1 MWRKPGGPATARA
14 GGDLVT
20 RPRRLNVFVVS
31 SDGARPLRLHLPRY
45 VVPAVVVAAAIGLTA
60 FTALVCD
67 YVRVRRLAASPALL
81 QRQLAEQQG
90 LVASLQTR
98 TAEIRLEIGSWRDL
112 HAKIWE
118 PFGPDAGRVQKTRG
132 IGGTA
137 AVAPS
142 ERAGVK
148 PSPLEELERLAETVD
163 EADQNLRALERLMEH
178 AGKALALMPSRWP
191 VRGAV
196 NSEFGRRASPWE
208 EGTEFHP
215 GLDIAAD
222 AGTPVHAPA
231 PSSVVF
237 SGRRPEFGLTVIL
250 EHGHD
255 IRSIYGHL
263 SKVFVSAGQTVGRGQ
278 VIGLTGNTGKSTG
291 PHLHYEILVKG
302 QPVNPRAYL
311 WE

>member
-1 MWRKPGGPATARA
+1 
-14 GGDLVT
+14 VT
-20 RPRRLNVFVVS
+20 RRPRLSVFIVP
-31 SDGARPLRLHLPRY
+31 SDGARPVRFHLPRA
-45 VVPAVVVAAAIGLTA
+45 VVPAVVVAAALTLTA
-60 FTALVCD
+60 LTALVCD

-81 QRQLAEQQG
+81 ERQLAEQQG
-90 LVASLQTR
+90 LAASLQTR
-98 TAEIRLEIGSWRDL
+98 IGEIRLEIGSWRDL

-118 PFGPDAGRVQKTRG
+118 PFGPDVGRVQKTRG
-132 IGGTA
+132 IGGAGA
-137 AVAPS
+137 AAPF
-142 ERAGVK
+142 EHGGVRQ
-148 PSPLEELERLAETVD
+148 SPLEELERLAETVD

-196 NSEFGRRASPWE
+196 NSEFGRRPSPWE

-222 AGTPVHAPA
+222 TGTPVHAPA

-237 SGRRPEFGLTVIL
+237 AGRQPDFGLTVIL

-263 SKVFVSAGQTVGRGQ
+263 SKVLVSAGQTVGRGQ
-278 VIGLTGNTGKSTG
+278 LIALTGNSGKSTG
-291 PHLHYEILVKG
+291 PHLHYQILVKG

>member
-1 MWRKPGGPATARA
+1 MTR
-14 GGDLVT
+14 
-20 RPRRLNVFVVS
+20 RPRLSVFIVP
-31 SDGARPLRLHLPRY
+31 SDGARP
-45 VVPAVVVAAAIGLTA
+45 VALTLTA
-60 FTALVCD
+60 LTALVCD

-81 QRQLAEQQG
+81 ERQLAEQQG
-90 LVASLQTR
+90 LAASLQTR
-98 TAEIRLEIGSWRDL
+98 IGEIRLEIGSWRDL

-118 PFGPDAGRVQKTRG
+118 PFGPDVGRVQKTRG
-132 IGGTA
+132 IGGAGA
-137 AVAPS
+137 AAPF
-142 ERAGVK
+142 EHGGVRQ
-148 PSPLEELERLAETVD
+148 SPLEDLERLAETVD

-196 NSEFGRRASPWE
+196 NSEFGRRPSPWE

-222 AGTPVHAPA
+222 TGTPVHAPA

-237 SGRRPEFGLTVIL
+237 AGRQPDFGLTVIL

-263 SKVFVSAGQTVGRGQ
+263 SKVLVSAGQTVGRGQ
-278 VIGLTGNTGKSTG
+278 LIALTGNSGKSTG
-291 PHLHYEILVKG
+291 PHLHYQILVKG

>member
-1 MWRKPGGPATARA
+1 M
-14 GGDLVT
+14 T
-20 RPRRLNVFVVS
+20 RRRRLSVFIVP
-31 SDGARPLRLHLPRY
+31 SDGARPVRFHLPRA
-45 VVPAVVVAAAIGLTA
+45 VVPAAVVAAALTLTA
-60 FTALVCD
+60 LTALVCD

-81 QRQLAEQQG
+81 ERQLAEQQG
-90 LVASLQTR
+90 LAASLQTR
-98 TAEIRLEIGSWRDL
+98 IGEIRLEIGSWRDL

-118 PFGPDAGRVQKTRG
+118 PFGPDVGRVQKTRG
-132 IGGTA
+132 IGGAGA
-137 AVAPS
+137 AAPF
-142 ERAGVK
+142 EHGGVRQ
-148 PSPLEELERLAETVD
+148 SPLEDLERLAETVD

-196 NSEFGRRASPWE
+196 NSEFGRRPSPWE
-208 EGTEFHP
+208 EGTELHP

-222 AGTPVHAPA
+222 TGTPVHAPA

-237 SGRRPEFGLTVIL
+237 AGRQPDFGLTVIL

-263 SKVFVSAGQTVGRGQ
+263 SKVLVSAGQTVGRGQ
-278 VIGLTGNTGKSTG
+278 LIALTGNSGKSTG
-291 PHLHYEILVKG
+291 PHLHYQILVKG

>member
-1 MWRKPGGPATARA
+1 
-14 GGDLVT
+14 VT
-20 RPRRLNVFVVS
+20 RRPRLSVFIVP
-31 SDGARPLRLHLPRY
+31 SDGARPVRFHLPRA
-45 VVPAVVVAAAIGLTA
+45 VVPAVVVAAALTLTA
-60 FTALVCD
+60 LTALVCD

-81 QRQLAEQQG
+81 ERQLAEQQG
-90 LVASLQTR
+90 LAASLQTR
-98 TAEIRLEIGSWRDL
+98 IGEIRLEIGSWRDL

-118 PFGPDAGRVQKTRG
+118 PFGPDVGRVQKTRG
-132 IGGTA
+132 IGGAGA
-137 AVAPS
+137 AAPF
-142 ERAGVK
+142 EHGGVRQ
-148 PSPLEELERLAETVD
+148 SPLEDLERLAETVD

-196 NSEFGRRASPWE
+196 NSEFGRRPSPWE

-222 AGTPVHAPA
+222 TGTPVHAPA

-237 SGRRPEFGLTVIL
+237 AGRQPDFGLTVIL

-263 SKVFVSAGQTVGRGQ
+263 SKVLVSAGQTVGRGQ
-278 VIGLTGNTGKSTG
+278 LIALTGNSGKSTG
-291 PHLHYEILVKG
+291 PHLHYQILVKG

>member
-1 MWRKPGGPATARA
+1 
-14 GGDLVT
+14 VT
-20 RPRRLNVFVVS
+20 RRPRLSVFIVP
-31 SDGARPLRLHLPRY
+31 SDGARPVRFHLPRA
-45 VVPAVVVAAAIGLTA
+45 VVPAVVIAAALTLTTL
-60 FTALVCD
+60 TALVCD

-81 QRQLAEQQG
+81 ERQLAEQQG
-90 LVASLQTR
+90 LAASLQTR
-98 TAEIRLEIGSWRDL
+98 IGEIRLEIGSWRDL

-132 IGGTA
+132 IGGPGA
-137 AVAPS
+137 AAPF
-142 ERAGVK
+142 EHGGVR

-196 NSEFGRRASPWE
+196 NSEFGRRPSPWE

-222 AGTPVHAPA
+222 TGTPVHAPA
-231 PSSVVF
+231 PSRVVF
-237 SGRRPEFGLTVIL
+237 AGRQPDFGLSVIL

-263 SKVFVSAGQTVGRGQ
+263 SKVLVSAGQTVGRGQ
-278 VIGLTGNTGKSTG
+278 LIALTGNSGKSTG

>member
-1 MWRKPGGPATARA
+1 
-14 GGDLVT
+14 VT
-20 RPRRLNVFVVS
+20 RRPRLSVFIVP
-31 SDGARPLRLHLPRY
+31 SDGARPVRFHLPRA
-45 VVPAVVVAAAIGLTA
+45 VVPAVVVAAALTLTA
-60 FTALVCD
+60 LTALVCD

-81 QRQLAEQQG
+81 ERQLAEQQG
-90 LVASLQTR
+90 LAASLQTR
-98 TAEIRLEIGSWRDL
+98 IGEIRLEMGSWRDL

-118 PFGPDAGRVQKTRG
+118 PFGPDVGRVPKTRG
-132 IGGTA
+132 IGG
-137 AVAPS
+137 AVAAAPF
-142 ERAGVK
+142 EHGGVRQ
-148 PSPLEELERLAETVD
+148 SPLEELERLAETVD

-196 NSEFGRRASPWE
+196 NSEFGRRPSPWE

-222 AGTPVHAPA
+222 TGTPVHAPA

-237 SGRRPEFGLTVIL
+237 AGRQPDFGLTVIL

-263 SKVFVSAGQTVGRGQ
+263 SKVLVSAGQTVGRGQ
-278 VIGLTGNTGKSTG
+278 LIALTGNSGKSTG
-291 PHLHYEILVKG
+291 PHLHYQILVKG

>member
-1 MWRKPGGPATARA
+1 MTR
-14 GGDLVT
+14 
-20 RPRRLNVFVVS
+20 RPRLSVFIVP
-31 SDGARPLRLHLPRY
+31 SDGARPVRFHLPRA
-45 VVPAVVVAAAIGLTA
+45 VVPAVVVAAALTLTA
-60 FTALVCD
+60 LTALVCD

-81 QRQLAEQQG
+81 ERQLAEQQG
-90 LVASLQTR
+90 LAASLQTR
-98 TAEIRLEIGSWRDL
+98 IGEIRLEIGSWRDL

-118 PFGPDAGRVQKTRG
+118 PFGPDVGRVQKTRG
-132 IGGTA
+132 IGGAGA
-137 AVAPS
+137 AAPF
-142 ERAGVK
+142 EHGGVRQ
-148 PSPLEELERLAETVD
+148 SPLEDLERLAETVD

-196 NSEFGRRASPWE
+196 NSEFGRRPSPWE

-222 AGTPVHAPA
+222 TGTPVHAPA

-237 SGRRPEFGLTVIL
+237 AGRQPDFGLTVIL

-263 SKVFVSAGQTVGRGQ
+263 SKVLVSAGQTVGRGQ
-278 VIGLTGNTGKSTG
+278 LIALTGNSGKSTG
-291 PHLHYEILVKG
+291 PHLHYQILVKG

>member
-1 MWRKPGGPATARA
+1 MTR
-14 GGDLVT
+14 
-20 RPRRLNVFVVS
+20 RPRLSVFIVP
-31 SDGARPLRLHLPRY
+31 SDGARPVRFHLPRA
-45 VVPAVVVAAAIGLTA
+45 VVPAVVVAAALTLTA
-60 FTALVCD
+60 LTALVCD

-81 QRQLAEQQG
+81 ERQ
-90 LVASLQTR
+90 
-98 TAEIRLEIGSWRDL
+98 IGSWRDL

-118 PFGPDAGRVQKTRG
+118 PFGPDVGRVQKTRG
-132 IGGTA
+132 IGGAGA
-137 AVAPS
+137 AAPF
-142 ERAGVK
+142 EHGGVRQ
-148 PSPLEELERLAETVD
+148 SPLEDLERLAETVD

-196 NSEFGRRASPWE
+196 NSEFGRRPSPWE

-222 AGTPVHAPA
+222 TGTPVHAPA

-237 SGRRPEFGLTVIL
+237 AGRQPDFGLTVIL

-263 SKVFVSAGQTVGRGQ
+263 SKVLVSAGQTVGRGQ
-278 VIGLTGNTGKSTG
+278 LIALTGNSGKSTG
-291 PHLHYEILVKG
+291 PHLHYQILVKG

>member
-1 MWRKPGGPATARA
+1 
-14 GGDLVT
+14 VT
-20 RPRRLNVFVVS
+20 RPRRLNIVIVPD
-31 SDGARPLRLHLPRY
+31 DGAPPVRLGLPRS
-45 VVPAVVVAAAIGLTA
+45 VIPAVVLGVAIGLTA
-60 FTALVCD
+60 LTALVCD

-81 QRQLAEQQG
+81 ERQLAEEQG
-90 LVASLQTR
+90 LVTSLQAR
-98 TAEIRLEIGSWRDL
+98 IGEIRLEIGSWRDL
-112 HAKIWE
+112 HARIWE

-132 IGGTA
+132 IGG
-137 AVAPS
+137 AVAAPS
-142 ERAGVK
+142 PGRVDLK

-178 AGKALALMPSRWP
+178 AGRALALMPSRWP

-196 NSEFGRRASPWE
+196 NSEFGHRQSPWE

-231 PSSVVF
+231 PSTVVF
-237 SGRRPEFGLTVIL
+237 AGRQEEFGLTVIL
-250 EHGHD
+250 EHQHD
-255 IRSIYGHL
+255 IKSIYGHL
-263 SKVFVSAGQTVGRGQ
+263 SKVLVSSGQSVGRGQ
-278 VIGLTGNTGKSTG
+278 LIGLTGNTGKSTG

>member
-1 MWRKPGGPATARA
+1 
-14 GGDLVT
+14 VT
-20 RPRRLNVFVVS
+20 RRQRLSVFIVP
-31 SDGARPLRLHLPRY
+31 SDGARPVRFHLPRA
-45 VVPAVVVAAAIGLTA
+45 VVPAVVVAAALILTTL
-60 FTALVCD
+60 TALVCD
-67 YVRVRRLAASPALL
+67 YVRVRRLAASPAMLE
-81 QRQLAEQQG
+81 RQLAEQQG
-90 LVASLQTR
+90 LAASLQTR
-98 TAEIRLEIGSWRDL
+98 IGELRLEIGSWRDL

-132 IGGTA
+132 IGG
-137 AVAPS
+137 AVAAAPF
-142 ERAGVK
+142 EHGGVR
-148 PSPLEELERLAETVD
+148 PSPLEDLERLAETVD

-196 NSEFGRRASPWE
+196 NSEFGRRPSPWE

-222 AGTPVHAPA
+222 TGTPVHAPA

-237 SGRRPEFGLTVIL
+237 AGRQPDFGLTVIL
-250 EHGHD
+250 EHGRD

-263 SKVFVSAGQTVGRGQ
+263 SKVLVSTGQTVGRGQ
-278 VIGLTGNTGKSTG
+278 LIALTGNSGKSTG
-291 PHLHYEILVKG
+291 PHLHYQILVKG

>member
-1 MWRKPGGPATARA
+1 MP
-14 GGDLVT
+14 L
-20 RPRRLNVFVVS
+20 PRRLNVFIVS
-31 SDGARPLRLHLPRY
+31 SDGARPLRLHLPQY
-45 VVPAVVVAAAIGLTA
+45 VVPAVVAAAIFSLGTFTA
-60 FTALVCD
+60 FVCD

-81 QRQLAEQQG
+81 QRQLVEEQG
-90 LVASLQTR
+90 LVAALQTR
-98 TAEIRLEIGSWRDL
+98 IGEIRIEIGSWRDL

-118 PFGPDAGRVQKTRG
+118 PFGPDATRVTKTRG
-132 IGGTA
+132 IGGTPVA
-137 AVAPS
+137 APS
-142 ERAGVK
+142 ERVGLK

-196 NSEFGRRASPWE
+196 NSEFGRRPSPWE

-215 GLDIAAD
+215 GLDIGAYP
-222 AGTPVHAPA
+222 GTPVHAPA
-231 PSSVVF
+231 PSTVVF
-237 SGRRPEFGLTVIL
+237 AGRQPDFGLTVIL

-255 IRSIYGHL
+255 IRSLYGHL
-263 SKVFVSAGQTVGRGQ
+263 SKILVSAGETVGRGQ

-291 PHLHYEILVKG
+291 PHLHYQILVKG